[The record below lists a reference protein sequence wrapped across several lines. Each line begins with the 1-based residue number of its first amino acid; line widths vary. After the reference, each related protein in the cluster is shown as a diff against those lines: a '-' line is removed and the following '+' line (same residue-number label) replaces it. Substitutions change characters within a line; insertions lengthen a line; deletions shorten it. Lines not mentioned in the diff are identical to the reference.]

1 MQDREETSSQQQPD
15 AGQDVDE
22 KATGRSDQRLGNSS
36 SDQTLDQ
43 TLVANRLDAGQQRP
57 IEYRE
62 VPERRK
68 CDRTRWWHVTGR
80 WQRPISGSRL

>member
-43 TLVANRLDAGQQRP
+43 TLAANRPDVGQ
-57 IEYRE
+57 
-62 VPERRK
+62 
-68 CDRTRWWHVTGR
+68 
-80 WQRPISGSRL
+80 